1 MKNYKIIMM
10 SLVVLAFASCKTYQH
25 TSRMTNIQNQPIMTN
40 QTRVDVRCD
49 FTKRV
54 VAESG
59 WCGSREAAM
68 QEANYKAILNNNIDI
83 VVSPIYSIQ
92 IKPTKRLGYKAA
104 LTGLAGYYENP
115 QTITLKQQVEELNS
129 ISREDIEKYLLL
141 YNDNSLQYLYP
152 VTDMQSIVI
161 NAGDAESAAPVSVQ
175 PKAEAPKQP
184 KVEAPVHSKPVAT
197 PRTSSSRSSKSSLR

>member
-1 MKNYKIIMM
+1 MKNYKIILM
-10 SLVVLAFASCKTYQH
+10 SLVVVAFASCKTYQH
-25 TSRMTNIQNQPIMTN
+25 TSRMTDIQNQPIMTN

-49 FTKRV
+49 FNKRV

-92 IKPTKRLGYKAA
+92 IKPSKRLGYKAA
-104 LTGLAGYYENP
+104 LTGLAGYHENP
-115 QTITLKQQVEELNS
+115 QTITLKQQVEELNG

-141 YNDNSLQYLYP
+141 YNENSLQYLYP
-152 VTDMQSIVI
+152 ITDMQSIVI
-161 NAGDAESAAPVSVQ
+161 NAGDKPHCPDHVAPQAPEQPAPQAAKPAAPQ
-175 PKAEAPKQP
+175 PA
-184 KVEAPVHSKPVAT
+184 KPAA
-197 PRTSSSRSSKSSLR
+197 SSRNNKSSHR